1 MGISLC
7 NQSSIS
13 TSNQADLSNQGVNE
27 FNPIDVKK
35 VASNNTL
42 GTGVGA
48 RFGRTHVIID
58 ESTNIETGQY
68 KNINSVAYTD
78 ITTNLLINLKDYDT
92 DEDLKNHL
100 KRRHTDQKTSTKE
113 LLKPIQYKKTFT
125 ETHSILSSHNSLQE
139 STDNNNLST
148 TGIDDTFSKTT
159 STFGFSS
166 STGFKKEINI
176 ITKELL
182 GIGTKYEFEDNIRE
196 VRVNINICR

>member
-1 MGISLC
+1 MSYYIRTNYNNIIFELYYYIIIINVIYILKMLQITYDCKMLNCGRK
-7 NQSSIS
+7 
-13 TSNQADLSNQGVNE
+13 
-27 FNPIDVKK
+27 FN
-35 VASNNTL
+35 
-42 GTGVGA
+42 
-48 RFGRTHVIID
+48 
-58 ESTNIETGQY
+58 
-68 KNINSVAYTD
+68 
-78 ITTNLLINLKDYDT
+78 T